1 MGGFKKENKMRMNK
15 QVQQGFTLIELVVVM
30 VILGL
35 LGAVA
40 VPKFMDITA
49 DAEAASV
56 KNILGSLRSGLSIKI
71 ASGLVNGMDIDTW
84 VYNGSAALKPMED
97 LLASAP
103 ESYIGVRTESAA
115 PTENGV
121 WWDRRSSATDNW
133 VMYSLKKE
141 SIITKPDGS
150 AGGGWSSNGRNIINR
165 IEKITDNGST
175 VGLKLSPTSNYD
187 YKWDK

>member
-1 MGGFKKENKMRMNK
+1 MRMNK
-15 QVQQGFTLIELVVVM
+15 SPQQGFTLIELVVVM

-40 VPKFMDITA
+40 VPKFMDITS

-56 KNILGSLRSGLSIKI
+56 KNILGSLRSGLSIKM
-71 ASGLVNGMDIDTW
+71 ASGLVNGTDIDTW

-103 ESYIGVRTESAA
+103 DSYIGVLTAGAA
-115 PTENGV
+115 PAENGV
-121 WWDRRSSATDNW
+121 WWDRRTSATDNW
-133 VMYSLKKE
+133 VMYSLKKD

-150 AGGGWSSNGRNIINR
+150 AGGGWSSNGKNIIHH

-175 VGLKLSPTSNYD
+175 VGLKLAPTVTYD
-187 YKWDK
+187 YKWAK

>member
-1 MGGFKKENKMRMNK
+1 MRMNK
-15 QVQQGFTLIELVVVM
+15 RTQQGFTLIELVVVM

-40 VPKFMDITA
+40 VPKFMDITS

-56 KNILGSLRSGLSIKI
+56 KNILGSLRSGLSLKI
-71 ASGLVNGMDIDTW
+71 ASGLVSGTDIDTW

-103 ESYIGVRTESAA
+103 DSYIGVLTSGTVPAD
-115 PTENGV
+115 NGV
-121 WWDRRSSATDNW
+121 WWDRRMSATDNW

-150 AGGGWSSNGRNIINR
+150 AGGGYSSNGKNIIHR
-165 IEKITDNGST
+165 IEKITENGST
-175 VGLKLSPTSNYD
+175 VGLKLAPTATYD
-187 YKWDK
+187 YKWAK